1 MVGRSSSDKQKTT
14 KTIAYISNWRP
25 KTSRNNF
32 YANATYE
39 QFYFAEEI
47 LLKYLSEWVR
57 SNHYQLTVV
66 GSSEN
71 FADQEE
77 QFFVDKIGHN
87 NFCFSPRKGLS
98 SYETIDNSRVVVSI
112 DSTLGLESLARGN
125 RTAIFPYRG
134 YFGMG

>member
-1 MVGRSSSDKQKTT
+1 MESWKADYVFIFGPLVKEIYSKYINANFVVIGSLRNNMVGRSSSDKQKTT
-14 KTIAYISNWRP
+14 TIAYISNWRP

-77 QFFVDKIGHN
+77 QFFVDKIGHD
-87 NFCFSPRKGLS
+87 NFCFSQEKACFL
-98 SYETIDNSRVVVSI
+98 
-112 DSTLGLESLARGN
+112 
-125 RTAIFPYRG
+125 
-134 YFGMG
+134 